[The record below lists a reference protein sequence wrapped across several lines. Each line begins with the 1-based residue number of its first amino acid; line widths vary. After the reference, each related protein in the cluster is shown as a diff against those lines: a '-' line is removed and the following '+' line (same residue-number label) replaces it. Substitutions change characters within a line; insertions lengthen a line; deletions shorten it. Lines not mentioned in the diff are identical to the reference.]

1 MPFYPNVTFL
11 TSAAE
16 AHQLAPD
23 TGREIAFAGRSN
35 AGKSSAINAIT
46 ERTALARVSRTPG
59 RTQLINFFELGNERR
74 LVDLPGY
81 GFAKVPEQ
89 VRARWLELMEHYF
102 NVRESLVGLVLIVD
116 SRRGLGAQDT
126 AMLEWMLARG
136 RHAHVLLTKSDKL
149 NRRDAQRVLNETQAA
164 CSDTAVTAQLFSA
177 HARTGLDDAREVM
190 ERWLGEDGSAADGGR
205 QCSAARQGASRKG
218 VETGLEK
225 KGPGGAFAA
234 TEADQPG
241 MGMTNRVC
249 PLREKSGERVNA
261 HRIRWGCP
269 MKVPAPAAAKCFT

>member
-1 MPFYPNVTFL
+1 MPFYPHVTFL

-16 AHQLAPD
+16 ARQFTPD

-81 GFAKVPEQ
+81 GFAKVPER

-116 SRRGLGAQDT
+116 SRRGLGTQDS

-136 RHAHVLLTKSDKL
+136 RHSHILLAKSDKL
-149 NRRDAQRVLNETQAA
+149 NRSDAERVLSETRAA

-177 HARTGLDDAREVM
+177 HARTGLDLARDVM
-190 ERWLGEDGSAADGGR
+190 RRWLEEKTLR
-205 QCSAARQGASRKG
+205 Q
-218 VETGLEK
+218 
-225 KGPGGAFAA
+225 
-234 TEADQPG
+234 D
-241 MGMTNRVC
+241 
-249 PLREKSGERVNA
+249 
-261 HRIRWGCP
+261 
-269 MKVPAPAAAKCFT
+269 